1 MTSTFFSSME
11 SKAVGFCTKH
21 MAKIY
26 AIGLAVGTAT
36 SAMTTSAF
44 ADETHGGDGS
54 SFAAASVTSLV
65 DVDGITSLLSSVFSF
80 MTSNPLLSFYIG
92 VGVISAVC
100 YIFRRL
106 RKTSH

>member
-1 MTSTFFSSME
+1 MTSTFFCSLK
-11 SKAVGFCTKH
+11 SKAVDFYTKH
-21 MAKIY
+21 KAKVC
-26 AIGLAVGTAT
+26 AAGLTVGTAT

-44 ADETHGGDGS
+44 AEGEAS
-54 SFAAASVTSLV
+54 SSVTSLV
-65 DVDGITSLLSSVFSF
+65 DVQGITSLLSSVFSF

-106 RKTSH
+106 GRTSH

>member
-1 MTSTFFSSME
+1 MTSTFFSVIK
-11 SKAVGFCTKH
+11 SKASDF
-21 MAKIY
+21 MAKHGTKAY
-26 AIGLAVGTAT
+26 ATGLTVL
-36 SAMTTSAF
+36 SAGSALTTSAF
-44 ADETHGGDGS
+44 AEGESTS
-54 SFAAASVTSLV
+54 SVTSLV
-65 DVDGITSLLSSVFSF
+65 DVQGITSLLSSVFSF

>member
-1 MTSTFFSSME
+1 MTSTFFSSMK
-11 SKAVGFCTKH
+11 SKAVDFYTKH
-21 MAKIY
+21 KTKIY
-26 AIGLAVGTAT
+26 ASALTFGTAT
-36 SAMTTSAF
+36 TAMTTSAF
-44 ADETHGGDGS
+44 AEGES
-54 SFAAASVTSLV
+54 ASNVTSLV
-65 DVDGITSLLSSVFSF
+65 DVHGITSLLSSVFSF

>member
-1 MTSTFFSSME
+1 MTSTFFSSMK
-11 SKAVGFCTKH
+11 SKAVEFYAKH
-21 MAKIY
+21 KTKIY
-26 AIGLAVGTAT
+26 ATGLTVGTAT

-44 ADETHGGDGS
+44 AEGETAS
-54 SFAAASVTSLV
+54 SVTSLV
-65 DVDGITSLLSSVFSF
+65 DVQGITSLLSSVFSF

>member
-1 MTSTFFSSME
+1 MTSTIFSAVK
-11 SKAVGFCTKH
+11 SKVSDFTTKH

-44 ADETHGGDGS
+44 AEGAGS
-54 SFAAASVTSLV
+54 SSVTSLV
-65 DVDGITSLLSSVFSF
+65 DVQGITSLLSSVFSF

>member
-1 MTSTFFSSME
+1 MTSTFFSSMK
-11 SKAVGFCTKH
+11 SKVSGF
-21 MAKIY
+21 MAKHGTKAY
-26 AIGLAVGTAT
+26 AIGLTIGTTAT
-36 SAMTTSAF
+36 ALTTSAF

-54 SFAAASVTSLV
+54 SFAASVTSLV
-65 DVDGITSLLSSVFSF
+65 DVEGITSLLSSVFSF

>member
-1 MTSTFFSSME
+1 MTSFLSAVK
-11 SKAVGFCTKH
+11 SKVSDF
-21 MAKIY
+21 MAKHGTKAY
-26 AIGLAVGTAT
+26 ATGLTIGTTAT
-36 SAMTTSAF
+36 ALTTSAF
-44 ADETHGGDGS
+44 AEGETAS
-54 SFAAASVTSLV
+54 SVTSLV
-65 DVDGITSLLSSVFSF
+65 DVQGITSLLSSVFSF